1 MTLKTARLT
10 LKLQEMDDAPALF
23 EILNDA
29 LAMRFWSRPAMT
41 RLAVAEELIGEQQA
55 AMAAGL
61 CRYWTVWEG
70 TDAIGSV
77 DLSLIRDGSAELGFL
92 VRRDR
97 WGFGFASEAAAA
109 VAAHAMG
116 PLALKRL
123 AAAIQAEN
131 RAAARVLE
139 KTGFVLVDRRNVTIA
154 SGESRDCAFYLL
166 RRDQSATANGR

>member
-1 MTLKTARLT
+1 
-10 LKLQEMDDAPALF
+10 
-23 EILNDA
+23 
-29 LAMRFWSRPAMT
+29 
-41 RLAVAEELIGEQQA
+41 
-55 AMAAGL
+55 
-61 CRYWTVWEG
+61 
-70 TDAIGSV
+70 
-77 DLSLIRDGSAELGFL
+77 
-92 VRRDR
+92 
-97 WGFGFASEAAAA
+97 
-109 VAAHAMG
+109 MG